1 MFVAWIMG
9 VTASIVIAGI
19 IMLLVWKIC
28 TTIHD
33 RREYARFEQER
44 KGVRWHR
51 GENPLYKEAN
61 TQFVNPA
68 YQRASVRNS
77 AQ

>member
-1 MFVAWIMG
+1 MG
-9 VTASIVIAGI
+9 VTGSIVIAGI

-33 RREYARFEQER
+33 RREYAKFEQER
-44 KGVRWHR
+44 KGVRWHANK
-51 GENPLYKEAN
+51 NPLYKE
-61 TQFVNPA
+61 TKTEFINPA
-68 YQRASVRNS
+68 YKRSSVRNS